1 MEMEKLEDDLE
12 KCSKDL
18 EKRLKDLEENLLKLK
33 DADEKLDLNYSFDTE
48 KYVYDPDSSLR
59 AWEYYFKMYYEFL
72 SNVEDEDKDF
82 LFKKEEFGKK
92 FWPSGNVYKRVV
104 GTFCYFEKNKYIWPY
119 KLDSRWFKKYKNIG
133 IAGDCVFNFNEKKV
147 PNFEKIIK
155 KDNLNDQNTKEQIKV
170 VLSLCSRMHYSPF
183 NFSLMPTT
191 GGGSALN
198 NIKGRGKE
206 DRIDVFLNK
215 LKNIYDDLKELD
227 ESGIKKYD
235 IEKCDIKK
243 FDTYIQY
250 MGEIGEIKVKGDL
263 QKGLIHFLWCIGS
276 FENYCKIFYQLDYK
290 ETKEKDLVERLLG
303 NAEKYK
309 SIENSD
315 QLVKY
320 KSIENSDQ
328 LVKYMELAVEY
339 WEKQNEKYKKK
350 PDTNKNQ
357 S

>member
-1 MEMEKLEDDLE
+1 MEGINIAMENLK
-12 KCSKDL
+12 KL
-18 EKRLKDLEENLLKLK
+18 EKRLLDLK
-33 DADEKLDLNYSFDTE
+33 DAEIDLHLEYPFDT
-48 KYVYDPDSSLR
+48 KKNVYDPDSSLR

-72 SNVEDEDKDF
+72 SNVEEEDKNL
-82 LFKKEEFGKK
+82 LFEEELGKK

-191 GGGSALN
+191 GGDWALN

-206 DRIDVFLNK
+206 DRIDIFLNK

-227 ESGIKKYD
+227 ESGIKKSD
-235 IEKCDIKK
+235 IEKCDVKK

-250 MGEIGEIKVKGDL
+250 MGKIGAIKVEGDL

-290 ETKEKDLVERLLG
+290 ETKEKDLVERLLD

-315 QLVKY
+315 QLAEKY

-339 WEKQNEKYKKK
+339 WEKQNEKYKKIRK
-350 PDTNKNQ
+350 NIKKVPGTNKNQ

>member
-1 MEMEKLEDDLE
+1 MNMEGINIAMENLK
-12 KCSKDL
+12 KL
-18 EKRLKDLEENLLKLK
+18 EKRLLKLK
-33 DADEKLDLNYSFDTE
+33 YADIGLDLKYPFDTE
-48 KYVYDPDSSLR
+48 EYVYDPDSSLR

-72 SNVEDEDKDF
+72 SNVEKEDKDL
-82 LFKKEEFGKK
+82 LFKEELGKK
-92 FWPSGNVYKRVV
+92 FWPIDNVYKRVV
-104 GTFCYFEKNKYIWPY
+104 GTFCYFENKDYIWPY
-119 KLDSRWFKKYKNIG
+119 KLDRCWLKEGQNIG

-147 PNFEKIIK
+147 SHFWNVIEKD
-155 KDNLNDQNTKEQIKV
+155 DNKENQQIKEI
-170 VLSLCSRMHYSPF
+170 LLLCSLMHHSPF

-191 GGGSALN
+191 GGLN
-198 NIKGRGKE
+198 NIKGNGL

-227 ESGIKKYD
+227 ESGIKKSD
-235 IEKCDIKK
+235 IEE
-243 FDTYIQY
+243 FENYIHIQKQ
-250 MGEIGEIKVKGDL
+250 GKIGEIDVSTKLRKA
-263 QKGLIHFLWCIGS
+263 LIHFLWCIGS

-290 ETKEKDLVERLLG
+290 ETKEKDLVERLLD

-315 QLVKY
+315 QPAEKY

-339 WEKQNEKYKKK
+339 WEKQNEKYEKVS
-350 PDTNKNQ
+350 DTNKNQ

>member
-1 MEMEKLEDDLE
+1 MEGINIAMENLK
-12 KCSKDL
+12 KL
-18 EKRLKDLEENLLKLK
+18 EKRLLDLK
-33 DADEKLDLNYSFDTE
+33 DAEIDLHLKYPFDTG

-59 AWEYYFKMYYEFL
+59 AWEYYFKMYDEFL
-72 SNVEDEDKDF
+72 RNIDEEYETSLFNEDFVDKGERGF
-82 LFKKEEFGKK
+82 WKEGV
-92 FWPSGNVYKRVV
+92 PKRIK
-104 GTFCYFEKNKYIWPY
+104 GTFCYFKEYKDIWPY
-119 KLDSRWFKKYKNIG
+119 ELDVCDFEKYKNIG

-315 QLVKY
+315 QLAEKY

-350 PDTNKNQ
+350 PDTDKNQ
-357 S
+357 P

>member
-1 MEMEKLEDDLE
+1 MGKSEDDSEKSLKKLEESLLE
-12 KCSKDL
+12 
-18 EKRLKDLEENLLKLK
+18 LEESLLELK
-33 DADEKLDLNYSFDTE
+33 IADIQLDLKYPFDTE
-48 KYVYDPDSSLR
+48 EYVYDPDSSLR
-59 AWEYYFKMYYEFL
+59 AWEYYFEMYYEFL
-72 SNVEDEDKDF
+72 SNVEDEDKNL

-92 FWPSGNVYKRVV
+92 FWLSGNVYKRVV

-191 GGGSALN
+191 GGLN
-198 NIKGRGKE
+198 NIKGNGL
-206 DRIDVFLNK
+206 DRIDIFLNK

-227 ESGIKKYD
+227 ESGIKKSD
-235 IEKCDIKK
+235 IEE
-243 FDTYIQY
+243 FENYIHIQKQ
-250 MGEIGEIKVKGDL
+250 GKIGEIDVSTKLRKA
-263 QKGLIHFLWCIGS
+263 LIHFLWCIGS

-315 QLVKY
+315 QIAEKY

-339 WEKQNEKYKKK
+339 WEKQKEKYKKVS
-350 PDTNKNQ
+350 DTNKNQ